1 MAAREAARPAGEVGV
16 WCRWRLSL
24 PLVLLSRREHA
35 AKARGAPAIGGDWW
49 RASAGIGGHWR
60 ALVGAVAAGI
70 SARFADA
77 LFDMHVGLGALHS
90 SGVRVLLADEPTS
103 RRADEPTSRRADEP
117 TSRRADEPTSRRADE
132 PTSRRADEPTSRR
145 ADEPTSRRADEP
157 TSRRAD
163 EPTSRRADTRTDQPF
178 RRSMNRFPCRRC
190 RAADS
195 PTRRF
200 TDLPIYRF
208 TDSPAHAARRCRGPA
223 ARSVRSSAPAFIPPR
238 HDGRPPSPGRSK
250 PHGGAAISAAHRAP
264 PPSIP
269 SKLTAVVSHE
279 FFSCLS

>member
-1 MAAREAARPAGEVGV
+1 MSLAAFLAAGFAFEARACGEGARRAGD
-16 WCRWRLSL
+16 RRRL
-24 PLVLLSRREHA
+24 V
-35 AKARGAPAIGGDWW
+35 
-49 RASAGIGGHWR
+49 AGIGGHWR

-145 ADEPTSRRADEP
+145 ADEPTSRH
-157 TSRRAD
+157 
-163 EPTSRRADTRTDQPF
+163 ADTRTDQPF

-195 PTRRF
+195 PTRRFTDLPIYRF

>member
-117 TSRRADEPTSRRADE
+117 TSRHADEPTSRRADE
-132 PTSRRADEPTSRR
+132 PTSRHADGSTVPSVYESIPVSPMQSRR
-145 ADEPTSRRADEP
+145 L
-157 TSRRAD
+157 
-163 EPTSRRADTRTDQPF
+163 
-178 RRSMNRFPCRRC
+178 
-190 RAADS
+190 ADS
-195 PTRRF
+195 PIHRF

-208 TDSPAHAARRCRGPA
+208 ASACRAAVPRPSGAERSIIGSRVHTTPTRRPPAVARPFEAARRR
-223 ARSVRSSAPAFIPPR
+223 R
-238 HDGRPPSPGRSK
+238 HIRRASRPTAVHSLE
-250 PHGGAAISAAHRAP
+250 AHRRRKP
-264 PPSIP
+264 
-269 SKLTAVVSHE
+269 
-279 FFSCLS
+279 

>member
-132 PTSRRADEPTSRR
+132 PTRRHADGSTVPSVYESIPVSPMQSRRLADSPTRR
-145 ADEPTSRRADEP
+145 L
-157 TSRRAD
+157 
-163 EPTSRRADTRTDQPF
+163 
-178 RRSMNRFPCRRC
+178 
-190 RAADS
+190 ADS

-208 TDSPAHAARRCRGPA
+208 TDLPIYRFASACRAAVPRPSGAERSIIGSRVHTTPTRRPPAVARPFEAARRR
-223 ARSVRSSAPAFIPPR
+223 R
-238 HDGRPPSPGRSK
+238 HIRRASRPTAVHSLE
-250 PHGGAAISAAHRAP
+250 AHRRRKP
-264 PPSIP
+264 
-269 SKLTAVVSHE
+269 
-279 FFSCLS
+279 

>member
-1 MAAREAARPAGEVGV
+1 MSLAAFLAAGFAFEARACGEGARRAGD
-16 WCRWRLSL
+16 RRRL
-24 PLVLLSRREHA
+24 V
-35 AKARGAPAIGGDWW
+35 
-49 RASAGIGGHWR
+49 AGIGGHWR
-60 ALVGAVAAGI
+60 ALAGI
-70 SARFADA
+70 GGHWWARWRRGFRRDSRT
-77 LFDMHVGLGALHS
+77 LFSTCMLGLGRCIRRAFGFCL
-90 SGVRVLLADEPTS
+90 PTS

-117 TSRRADEPTSRRADE
+117 TSRRADTPTRRH
-132 PTSRRADEPTSRR
+132 
-145 ADEPTSRRADEP
+145 
-157 TSRRAD
+157 
-163 EPTSRRADTRTDQPF
+163 ADTRTDQPF

-195 PTRRF
+195 P
-200 TDLPIYRF
+200 IHRF

-223 ARSVRSSAPAFIPPR
+223 ARSVRSSALAFIPPR

-250 PHGGAAISAAHRAP
+250 PRGGAAISAAHRAP

>member
-1 MAAREAARPAGEVGV
+1 MSLAAFLAAGFAFEARACGEGARRAGD
-16 WCRWRLSL
+16 
-24 PLVLLSRREHA
+24 RR
-35 AKARGAPAIGGDWW
+35 RSVAIGGGHRRARW
-49 RASAGIGGHWR
+49 RRGFRRDSR
-60 ALVGAVAAGI
+60 T
-70 SARFADA
+70 
-77 LFDMHVGLGALHS
+77 LFSTCMLGLG
-90 SGVRVLLADEPTS
+90 RCI
-103 RRADEPTSRRADEP
+103 RRAFGFCLTTRRHADTPTRRHADTP
-117 TSRRADEPTSRRADE
+117 TRRHADTPTRPHAH
-132 PTSRRADEPTSRR
+132 
-145 ADEPTSRRADEP
+145 
-157 TSRRAD
+157 
-163 EPTSRRADTRTDQPF
+163 TRTDQPF

-195 PTRRF
+195 P
-200 TDLPIYRF
+200 IHRF

>member
-1 MAAREAARPAGEVGV
+1 MSLAAFLAAGFAFEARACGEGARRAGD
-16 WCRWRLSL
+16 RRRL
-24 PLVLLSRREHA
+24 V
-35 AKARGAPAIGGDWW
+35 
-49 RASAGIGGHWR
+49 AGIGGHWR

-117 TSRRADEPTSRRADE
+117 TSRRADEPTSRH
-132 PTSRRADEPTSRR
+132 
-145 ADEPTSRRADEP
+145 
-157 TSRRAD
+157 
-163 EPTSRRADTRTDQPF
+163 ADTRTDQPF

-208 TDSPAHAARRCRGPA
+208 TDLPIYRFTDLPIRQRMPRGGAAAQRRGAFDHRLPRSYHPDTTAARRRPA
-223 ARSVRSSAPAFIPPR
+223 VRSRTAAPPYPPR
-238 HDGRPPSPGRSK
+238 IAPHRRPFPRSSPPS
-250 PHGGAAISAAHRAP
+250 
-264 PPSIP
+264 
-269 SKLTAVVSHE
+269 
-279 FFSCLS
+279 

>member
-16 WCRWRLSL
+16 WCRWRFSL

-49 RASAGIGGHWR
+49 RALAGIGGHWR

-132 PTSRRADEPTSRR
+132 PTRRRADEPTSRR
-145 ADEPTSRRADEP
+145 ADEPTSRHADGSTVPSVYESIP
-157 TSRRAD
+157 VSPMQSRRL
-163 EPTSRRADTRTDQPF
+163 
-178 RRSMNRFPCRRC
+178 
-190 RAADS
+190 ADS
-195 PTRRF
+195 PIHRF

-208 TDSPAHAARRCRGPA
+208 ASACRAAVPRPSGAERSIIGSRVHTTPTRRPPAVARPFEAARRR
-223 ARSVRSSAPAFIPPR
+223 R
-238 HDGRPPSPGRSK
+238 HIRRASRPTAVHSLE
-250 PHGGAAISAAHRAP
+250 AHRRRKP
-264 PPSIP
+264 
-269 SKLTAVVSHE
+269 
-279 FFSCLS
+279 

>member
-1 MAAREAARPAGEVGV
+1 MSLAAFLAAGFAFEARACGEGARRAGD
-16 WCRWRLSL
+16 RRRL
-24 PLVLLSRREHA
+24 V
-35 AKARGAPAIGGDWW
+35 
-49 RASAGIGGHWR
+49 AGIGGHWR
-60 ALVGAVAAGI
+60 ALAGI
-70 SARFADA
+70 GGRGGGGDFGEIRGRSFRHACWAWGVAFVGRSGFAC
-77 LFDMHVGLGALHS
+77 
-90 SGVRVLLADEPTS
+90 

-132 PTSRRADEPTSRR
+132 PTSRH
-145 ADEPTSRRADEP
+145 
-157 TSRRAD
+157 
-163 EPTSRRADTRTDQPF
+163 ADTRTDQPF

-195 PTRRF
+195 PTRRLADSPIHRF

>member
-1 MAAREAARPAGEVGV
+1 M
-16 WCRWRLSL
+16 

-132 PTSRRADEPTSRR
+132 PTSRRADEPMSRHADGSTVPSVYESIPVSPMQSRR
-145 ADEPTSRRADEP
+145 L
-157 TSRRAD
+157 
-163 EPTSRRADTRTDQPF
+163 
-178 RRSMNRFPCRRC
+178 
-190 RAADS
+190 ADS
-195 PTRRF
+195 
-200 TDLPIYRF
+200 PIYRF
-208 TDSPAHAARRCRGPA
+208 ASACRAAVPRPSGAERSIIGSRIHTTPTRRPPAVARPFEAARRR
-223 ARSVRSSAPAFIPPR
+223 R
-238 HDGRPPSPGRSK
+238 HIRRASRPTAVHSLE
-250 PHGGAAISAAHRAP
+250 AHRRRKP
-264 PPSIP
+264 
-269 SKLTAVVSHE
+269 
-279 FFSCLS
+279 

>member
-1 MAAREAARPAGEVGV
+1 MSLAAFLAAGFAFEARACGEGARRAGD
-16 WCRWRLSL
+16 R
-24 PLVLLSRREHA
+24 
-35 AKARGAPAIGGDWW
+35 
-49 RASAGIGGHWR
+49 WR
-60 ALVGAVAAGI
+60 ALAGAVAAGI

-132 PTSRRADEPTSRR
+132 PTSRHADTPTRR
-145 ADEPTSRRADEP
+145 HADTPTRRH
-157 TSRRAD
+157 
-163 EPTSRRADTRTDQPF
+163 ADTRTDQPF

-195 PTRRF
+195 P
-200 TDLPIYRF
+200 IHRF

-223 ARSVRSSAPAFIPPR
+223 ARSVRSSVPAFIPPR

-250 PHGGAAISAAHRAP
+250 PRGGAAISAAHRAP

-269 SKLTAVVSHE
+269 SKLTAVISHE

>member
-1 MAAREAARPAGEVGV
+1 MSLAAFLAAGFAFEARACGEGARRAGDRRRSMAD
-16 WCRWRLSL
+16 
-24 PLVLLSRREHA
+24 
-35 AKARGAPAIGGDWW
+35 IGG
-49 RASAGIGGHWR
+49 RGGGGDFGEIRGRSFRHACW
-60 ALVGAVAAGI
+60 AWGVAFVGRSG
-70 SARFADA
+70 FAC
-77 LFDMHVGLGALHS
+77 
-90 SGVRVLLADEPTS
+90 

-132 PTSRRADEPTSRR
+132 PTSRRADE
-145 ADEPTSRRADEP
+145 
-157 TSRRAD
+157 
-163 EPTSRRADTRTDQPF
+163 RTDQPF

-195 PTRRF
+195 P
-200 TDLPIYRF
+200 IHRF

-223 ARSVRSSAPAFIPPR
+223 ARSVRSSVPAFIPPR

-250 PHGGAAISAAHRAP
+250 PRGGAAISAAHRAP

>member
-1 MAAREAARPAGEVGV
+1 MSLAAFLAAGFAFEARACGEGARRAGD
-16 WCRWRLSL
+16 RRRL
-24 PLVLLSRREHA
+24 V
-35 AKARGAPAIGGDWW
+35 
-49 RASAGIGGHWR
+49 AGIGGHWR

-117 TSRRADEPTSRRADE
+117 TSRRADEPTSRRAD
-132 PTSRRADEPTSRR
+132 
-145 ADEPTSRRADEP
+145 
-157 TSRRAD
+157 
-163 EPTSRRADTRTDQPF
+163 TRTDQPF

-195 PTRRF
+195 P
-200 TDLPIYRF
+200 IHRF

-223 ARSVRSSAPAFIPPR
+223 ARSVRSSVPAFIPPR

-250 PHGGAAISAAHRAP
+250 PRGGAAISAAHRAP

>member
-132 PTSRRADEPTSRR
+132 PTRRRADEPTSRR
-145 ADEPTSRRADEP
+145 ADEPTSRHADGSTVPSVYESIP
-157 TSRRAD
+157 VSPMQSRRL
-163 EPTSRRADTRTDQPF
+163 
-178 RRSMNRFPCRRC
+178 
-190 RAADS
+190 ADS
-195 PTRRF
+195 PIHRF

-208 TDSPAHAARRCRGPA
+208 ASACRAAVPRPSGAERSIIGSRVHTTPTRRPPAVARPFEAARRR
-223 ARSVRSSAPAFIPPR
+223 R
-238 HDGRPPSPGRSK
+238 HIRRASRPTAVHSLE
-250 PHGGAAISAAHRAP
+250 AHRRRKP
-264 PPSIP
+264 
-269 SKLTAVVSHE
+269 
-279 FFSCLS
+279 

>member
-1 MAAREAARPAGEVGV
+1 MSLAAFLAAGFAFEARACGEGARRAGD
-16 WCRWRLSL
+16 RRRL
-24 PLVLLSRREHA
+24 V
-35 AKARGAPAIGGDWW
+35 
-49 RASAGIGGHWR
+49 AGIGGHWR

-117 TSRRADEPTSRRADE
+117 TRRHADGSTVPSVYESIPVSPMQSRRL
-132 PTSRRADEPTSRR
+132 
-145 ADEPTSRRADEP
+145 
-157 TSRRAD
+157 
-163 EPTSRRADTRTDQPF
+163 
-178 RRSMNRFPCRRC
+178 
-190 RAADS
+190 ADS
-195 PTRRF
+195 PIHRFTDLPIYRF

>member
-1 MAAREAARPAGEVGV
+1 MSLAAFLAAGFAFEARACGEGARRAGD
-16 WCRWRLSL
+16 RRRL
-24 PLVLLSRREHA
+24 V
-35 AKARGAPAIGGDWW
+35 
-49 RASAGIGGHWR
+49 AGIGGHWR
-60 ALVGAVAAGI
+60 ALAGI
-70 SARFADA
+70 GGRGGGGDFGEIRGRSFRHACWAWGVAFVGRSGFAC
-77 LFDMHVGLGALHS
+77 
-90 SGVRVLLADEPTS
+90 

-132 PTSRRADEPTSRR
+132 PTSRRADEPTR
-145 ADEPTSRRADEP
+145 RRADEP

>member
-1 MAAREAARPAGEVGV
+1 MSLAAFLAAGFAFEARACGEGARRAGDRRRSMAD
-16 WCRWRLSL
+16 
-24 PLVLLSRREHA
+24 
-35 AKARGAPAIGGDWW
+35 IGG
-49 RASAGIGGHWR
+49 RGGGGDFGEIRGRSFRHACW
-60 ALVGAVAAGI
+60 AWGVAFVGRSG
-70 SARFADA
+70 FAC
-77 LFDMHVGLGALHS
+77 
-90 SGVRVLLADEPTS
+90 

-117 TSRRADEPTSRRADE
+117 TSRHADTPTRRHADT
-132 PTSRRADEPTSRR
+132 PTRRH
-145 ADEPTSRRADEP
+145 
-157 TSRRAD
+157 
-163 EPTSRRADTRTDQPF
+163 ADTRTDQLF

-195 PTRRF
+195 P
-200 TDLPIYRF
+200 IHRF

-250 PHGGAAISAAHRAP
+250 PRGGAAISAAHRAP

>member
-35 AKARGAPAIGGDWW
+35 AKARGAPAIGG
-49 RASAGIGGHWR
+49 GHWR
-60 ALVGAVAAGI
+60 ARWRRGFRRDSRTLF
-70 SARFADA
+70 SACM
-77 LFDMHVGLGALHS
+77 LGLGRCIRRAFGFCL
-90 SGVRVLLADEPTS
+90 PTS

-117 TSRRADEPTSRRADE
+117 TSRRADEPTRRHADT
-132 PTSRRADEPTSRR
+132 PTRRHADTPTRR
-145 ADEPTSRRADEP
+145 H
-157 TSRRAD
+157 
-163 EPTSRRADTRTDQPF
+163 ADTRTDQPF

-195 PTRRF
+195 P
-200 TDLPIYRF
+200 IHRF

-223 ARSVRSSAPAFIPPR
+223 ARSVRSSVPAFIPPR

-250 PHGGAAISAAHRAP
+250 PRGGAAISAAHRAP

-269 SKLTAVVSHE
+269 SKLTAVISHE

>member
-1 MAAREAARPAGEVGV
+1 M
-16 WCRWRLSL
+16 

-35 AKARGAPAIGGDWW
+35 AKARGAPAIGGDRW

-117 TSRRADEPTSRRADE
+117 TSRRADEPTSRHADGSTVPSVYE
-132 PTSRRADEPTSRR
+132 SIPVSPMQSRRL
-145 ADEPTSRRADEP
+145 
-157 TSRRAD
+157 
-163 EPTSRRADTRTDQPF
+163 
-178 RRSMNRFPCRRC
+178 
-190 RAADS
+190 ADS
-195 PTRRF
+195 PIHRF

-208 TDSPAHAARRCRGPA
+208 ASACRAAVPRPSGAERSIIGSRVHTTPTRRPPAVARPFEAARRR
-223 ARSVRSSAPAFIPPR
+223 R
-238 HDGRPPSPGRSK
+238 HIRRASRPTAVHSLE
-250 PHGGAAISAAHRAP
+250 AHRRRKP
-264 PPSIP
+264 
-269 SKLTAVVSHE
+269 
-279 FFSCLS
+279 

>member
-49 RASAGIGGHWR
+49 RASAGIGGHWW
-60 ALVGAVAAGI
+60 
-70 SARFADA
+70 ARWRRGFRRDSRT
-77 LFDMHVGLGALHS
+77 LFSTCMLGLGRCIRRAFGFCL
-90 SGVRVLLADEPTS
+90 PTS

-132 PTSRRADEPTSRR
+132 PTRRHADGSTVPSVYESIPVSPMQSRRL
-145 ADEPTSRRADEP
+145 
-157 TSRRAD
+157 
-163 EPTSRRADTRTDQPF
+163 
-178 RRSMNRFPCRRC
+178 
-190 RAADS
+190 ADS
-195 PTRRF
+195 PIHRF

-208 TDSPAHAARRCRGPA
+208 TDSPAYAARRCRGPA

>member
-132 PTSRRADEPTSRR
+132 PMSRHADGSTVPSVYESIPVSPMQSRRL
-145 ADEPTSRRADEP
+145 
-157 TSRRAD
+157 
-163 EPTSRRADTRTDQPF
+163 
-178 RRSMNRFPCRRC
+178 
-190 RAADS
+190 ADS
-195 PTRRF
+195 
-200 TDLPIYRF
+200 PIYRF
-208 TDSPAHAARRCRGPA
+208 ASACRAAVPRPSGAERSIIGSRIHTTPTRRPPAVARPFEAARRR
-223 ARSVRSSAPAFIPPR
+223 R
-238 HDGRPPSPGRSK
+238 HIRRASRPTAVHSLE
-250 PHGGAAISAAHRAP
+250 AHRRRKP
-264 PPSIP
+264 
-269 SKLTAVVSHE
+269 
-279 FFSCLS
+279 

>member
-1 MAAREAARPAGEVGV
+1 MSLAAFLAAGFAFEARACGEGARRAGD
-16 WCRWRLSL
+16 RRRL
-24 PLVLLSRREHA
+24 V
-35 AKARGAPAIGGDWW
+35 
-49 RASAGIGGHWR
+49 AGIGGHWR

-90 SGVRVLLADEPTS
+90 SGVRVLL
-103 RRADEPTSRRADEP
+103 
-117 TSRRADEPTSRRADE
+117 
-132 PTSRRADEPTSRR
+132 ADEPTSRR

>member
-1 MAAREAARPAGEVGV
+1 MSLAAFLAAGFAFEARACGEGARRAGD
-16 WCRWRLSL
+16 RRRL
-24 PLVLLSRREHA
+24 V
-35 AKARGAPAIGGDWW
+35 
-49 RASAGIGGHWR
+49 AGIGGHWR

-117 TSRRADEPTSRRADE
+117 TSRRADEPTSRRAD
-132 PTSRRADEPTSRR
+132 
-145 ADEPTSRRADEP
+145 
-157 TSRRAD
+157 
-163 EPTSRRADTRTDQPF
+163 TRTDQPF

-195 PTRRF
+195 PTRRLADSPIYRF

-208 TDSPAHAARRCRGPA
+208 ASACRAAVPRPSGAERSIIGSRVHTTPTRRPPAVARPFEAARRR
-223 ARSVRSSAPAFIPPR
+223 R
-238 HDGRPPSPGRSK
+238 HIRRASRPTAVHSLE
-250 PHGGAAISAAHRAP
+250 AHRRRKP
-264 PPSIP
+264 
-269 SKLTAVVSHE
+269 
-279 FFSCLS
+279 

>member
-132 PTSRRADEPTSRR
+132 PTRRRADEPTSRH
-145 ADEPTSRRADEP
+145 ADGSTVPSVYESIPVSPMQSRRL
-157 TSRRAD
+157 
-163 EPTSRRADTRTDQPF
+163 
-178 RRSMNRFPCRRC
+178 
-190 RAADS
+190 ADS
-195 PTRRF
+195 PIHRF

-208 TDSPAHAARRCRGPA
+208 ASACRAAVPRPSGAERSIIGSRVHTTPTRRPPAVARPFEAARRR
-223 ARSVRSSAPAFIPPR
+223 R
-238 HDGRPPSPGRSK
+238 HIRRASRPTAVHSLE
-250 PHGGAAISAAHRAP
+250 AHRRRKP
-264 PPSIP
+264 
-269 SKLTAVVSHE
+269 
-279 FFSCLS
+279 

>member
-1 MAAREAARPAGEVGV
+1 MSLAAFLAAGFAFEARACGEGARRAGDRRRSMAD
-16 WCRWRLSL
+16 
-24 PLVLLSRREHA
+24 
-35 AKARGAPAIGGDWW
+35 IGG
-49 RASAGIGGHWR
+49 RGGGGDFGEIRGRSFRHACW
-60 ALVGAVAAGI
+60 AWGVAFVGRSG
-70 SARFADA
+70 FAC
-77 LFDMHVGLGALHS
+77 
-90 SGVRVLLADEPTS
+90 

-157 TSRRAD
+157 MSRHADGSTVPSVYESIPVSPMQSRRL
-163 EPTSRRADTRTDQPF
+163 
-178 RRSMNRFPCRRC
+178 
-190 RAADS
+190 ADS
-195 PTRRF
+195 P
-200 TDLPIYRF
+200 IHRF

-223 ARSVRSSAPAFIPPR
+223 ARSVRSSVPAFIPPR

-250 PHGGAAISAAHRAP
+250 PRGGAAISAAHRAP

>member
-1 MAAREAARPAGEVGV
+1 MSLAAFLAAGFAFEARACGEGARRAGD
-16 WCRWRLSL
+16 RRRL
-24 PLVLLSRREHA
+24 V
-35 AKARGAPAIGGDWW
+35 
-49 RASAGIGGHWR
+49 AGIGGHWR
-60 ALVGAVAAGI
+60 ARWRRGFRRD
-70 SARFADA
+70 SRT
-77 LFDMHVGLGALHS
+77 LFSTCMLGLG
-90 SGVRVLLADEPTS
+90 RCI
-103 RRADEPTSRRADEP
+103 RRAFGFCLL
-117 TSRRADEPTSRRADE
+117 
-132 PTSRRADEPTSRR
+132 
-145 ADEPTSRRADEP
+145 TSRRADEP

>member
-1 MAAREAARPAGEVGV
+1 MSLAAFLAAGFAFEARACGEGARRAGD
-16 WCRWRLSL
+16 RRRL
-24 PLVLLSRREHA
+24 V
-35 AKARGAPAIGGDWW
+35 
-49 RASAGIGGHWR
+49 AGIGGHWR
-60 ALVGAVAAGI
+60 ALAGI
-70 SARFADA
+70 GGRGGGGDFGEIRGRSFRHACWAWGVAFVGRSGFAC
-77 LFDMHVGLGALHS
+77 
-90 SGVRVLLADEPTS
+90 

-132 PTSRRADEPTSRR
+132 PTSRRADT
-145 ADEPTSRRADEP
+145 P